1 MSLHYARHSTP
12 DAGVH
17 HEARCI
23 ERDCPFEY
31 CGYDYQPTKNH
42 VTEND
47 HRVEVQVTN
56 TQLWV
61 PVPQG

>member
-1 MSLHYARHSTP
+1 MQGYITRLVVLNVIARLSIADT
-12 DAGVH
+12 
-17 HEARCI
+17 I
-23 ERDCPFEY
+23 TK
-31 CGYDYQPTKNH
+31 PTKNH